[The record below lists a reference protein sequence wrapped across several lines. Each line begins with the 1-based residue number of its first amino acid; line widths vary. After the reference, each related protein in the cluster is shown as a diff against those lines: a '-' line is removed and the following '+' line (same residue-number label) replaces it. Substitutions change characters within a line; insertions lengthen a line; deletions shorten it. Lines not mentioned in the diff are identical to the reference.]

1 MSEDEEDDGSLLNK
15 SAFFKRRRFYMLNDS
30 LKGDLVRTNEI
41 GFLELVWASGILQS
55 SDPEPAKAYLR
66 NYPPEAVTREFASPW
81 AVFAWDMETLINMI
95 LTTPRKPPRQVGKN
109 YFLDTTSFF
118 AMHATVVKLRKLED
132 AEFLLI
138 ADEKLDGRQEMARIG
153 QRQFPAQQGAFHPEV
168 LFRFLSV
175 YNHPAASAMFAAKNG
190 ITINEFTFQ
199 AAQLFFLF
207 LRNSRIRLP
216 SFLQEQDKS
225 TPRQRTLDLLS
236 LPLDQA
242 RVEARKLFQNAKA
255 SAHGL
260 RRVAYQP
267 SLLRKY
273 PLIFDRAT
281 NSYLAPIPALIVS
294 RMTSGLYYDLV
305 GNQAVM
311 ARSAQ
316 LFEEYSRRLIEAYFP
331 ELKATAQ
338 LKYGKNKMEQSETPD
353 ILVSDDN
360 RLSMVIECK
369 STKQTFA
376 AQFSEDPIG
385 AAAKAIPQLAKAI
398 LQLWRFFAA
407 CRSGEFSQYE
417 LQPSARAIV
426 LTLDDWFLLDYSFK
440 REARRLAIAQANSE
454 GIPSDIQNQP
464 ITFISSKG
472 LADLL
477 AETDLAS
484 MYAILDTAASDPQ
497 YEGYAP
503 RDLGR
508 ELGLLKPRT
517 RFPLDMLEVIPWL
530 DTIRTR

>member
-1 MSEDEEDDGSLLNK
+1 MSDDEKDDEGLLNK
-15 SAFFKRRRFYMLNDS
+15 SPFFKRRRFNMLSDS
-30 LKGDLVRTNEI
+30 LKGDLVRTDEL
-41 GFLELVWASGILQS
+41 GFLELAWATGILQS
-55 SDPEPAKAYLR
+55 ADPEPAKAYLR
-66 NYPPEAVTREFASPW
+66 KYPQEAVTREFASPW

-95 LTTPRKPPRQVGKN
+95 LTTPRKAPSQVGKN

-118 AMHATVVKLRKLED
+118 AMHATVSKLRKLED
-132 AEFLLI
+132 AEFLLL
-138 ADEKLDGRQEMARIG
+138 ADDKLDGRQEMARIG

-175 YNHPAASAMFAAKNG
+175 YSHPAASEMFAAKNG
-190 ITINEFTFQ
+190 ISIDEFTFQ

-207 LRNSRIRLP
+207 VRNSRIKVPAFR
-216 SFLQEQDKS
+216 QEHEKTS
-225 TPRQRTLDLLS
+225 ARQRTLDLIS
-236 LPLDQA
+236 IPIDQA

-273 PLIFDRAT
+273 PLIFDKAT
-281 NSYLAPIPALIVS
+281 STYLAPIPALIVS
-294 RMTSGLYYDLV
+294 RMTSGLYYDLI

-316 LFEEYSRRLIEAYFP
+316 RFEDYSRRLIEAYFP
-331 ELKATAQ
+331 QLKAAAQ
-338 LKYGKNKMEQSETPD
+338 LRYGKNKMGQSETPD
-353 ILVSDDN
+353 VLVLDDN

-369 STKQTFA
+369 ATKQTFA

-385 AAAKAIPQLAKAI
+385 AAEKALPQLSKAI
-398 LQLWRFFAA
+398 LQLWRFSAA
-407 CRSGEFSQYE
+407 CRSGEFNQHE
-417 LQPSARAIV
+417 LQPGARGIV
-426 LTLDDWFLLDYSFK
+426 LTLDDWFLLDHSFK
-440 REARRLAIAQANSE
+440 PEARRLAAAQAKEE
-454 GIPSDIQNQP
+454 GIPTAIQDVP
-464 ITFISSKG
+464 IVFISSKG

-484 MYAILDTAASDPQ
+484 MYAILDAAASDPN

-508 ELGLLKPRT
+508 ELGLLTPRT
-517 RFPLDMLEVIPWL
+517 RFPLDMMEVIPWL